1 MSEPADLVALT
12 EASRMLAEAKTLPNI
27 RAVHN
32 LAQRAKDY
40 ARAARLGLDAQNSA
54 AAIALEAEAKAGELL
69 AHMAAA
75 GERRTA
81 RTANPSGLPLID
93 AIDEG
98 PQKTV
103 TLADLGVT
111 PDESSRWQAVA
122 QVPPEVRA
130 EYVTESQERDQEV
143 TRAGL
148 LRHAGVKPP
157 SRHADAERVFDAMQ
171 TAESRRRSDAYR
183 FGALVMEVSEVLDRI
198 DPPLSI
204 TESEPHIVTLEAVL
218 RRLRRRGLEALG

>member
-1 MSEPADLVALT
+1 MTEPADLVALT

-69 AHMAAA
+69 IRMKAA
-75 GERRTA
+75 GERQTPATA
-81 RTANPSGLPLID
+81 ERADLLAGS
-93 AIDEG
+93 DEV
-98 PQKTV
+98 PHKP

-148 LRHAGVKPP
+148 LRHAGVKQP

-204 TESEPHIVTLEAVL
+204 AESEPHIVTLEAVL